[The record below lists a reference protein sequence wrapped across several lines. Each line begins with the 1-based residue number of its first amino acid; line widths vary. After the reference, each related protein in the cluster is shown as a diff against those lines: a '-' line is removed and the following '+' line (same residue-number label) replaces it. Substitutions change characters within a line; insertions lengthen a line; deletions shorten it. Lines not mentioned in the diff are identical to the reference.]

1 MTPGVMEDVR
11 FLSETLPGRESQS
24 EEEERAA
31 EYIHGRLSSVTPD
44 TEIEPFSCVDNWELV
59 VASYLGEFLLV
70 ALAAVWWPLPAA
82 LYGGAVA
89 FAFLAEW
96 SGRPVFSRLLPA
108 YESANVVA
116 RLESQRPR
124 RVFLLTARYDSG
136 PATLLT
142 APGAAAAQRALHRL
156 LLLAMTVVVA
166 TCVVE
171 GAAVLGGAENP
182 AMPWFRWTAAAVLGV
197 GAVLYFIAA
206 AWGGDAPG
214 ANGNASGVAALI
226 RAAEL
231 LRETPLEDSDV
242 WLAATGAHG
251 RGRAGIRA
259 LLGGAGIDKSLTHV
273 VNLESVGRGTLRHTV
288 AEGMPV
294 AMPCGALLRAA
305 AAKADASLA
314 VPPVRLTSVATD
326 AHTALAGGWN
336 ALSIVGLDEDGVPC
350 GWQWTEDTADL
361 VEPDQI
367 ERAAAF
373 AVAVLRG
380 LERLDRA

>member
-1 MTPGVMEDVR
+1 MPGIMEDVR

-24 EEEERAA
+24 EGEERAA
-31 EYIHGRLSSVTPD
+31 EYIHGRLSALTPD

-59 VASYLGEFLLV
+59 VASYLAEFLLV

-89 FAFLAEW
+89 FSFLAEW

-116 RLESQRPR
+116 RLEALRPR

-142 APGAAAAQRALHRL
+142 APGVASVQRALHRL
-156 LLLAMTVVVA
+156 MLLAMTVVIA

-171 GAAVLGGAENP
+171 GAALLGGAENP
-182 AMPWFRWTAAAVLGV
+182 AMPWFRWAAAAVLGL
-197 GAVLYFIAA
+197 GAAVYFAAA

-226 RAAEL
+226 RVAEM
-231 LRETPLEDSDV
+231 LREQPLADSDV
-242 WLAATGAHG
+242 WLAATGAYG
-251 RGRAGIRA
+251 RGRAGVRT
-259 LLGGAGIDKSLTHV
+259 LLEGAGLDKSLTHV
-273 VNLESVGRGTLRHTV
+273 INLESVGRGTLRHTV
-288 AEGMPV
+288 SEGMPV
-294 AMPCGALLRAA
+294 AMAAGTLLQTAAGRAA
-305 AAKADASLA
+305 GQHQ
-314 VPPVRLTSVATD
+314 VPPTRLTSVATD

-336 ALSIVGLDEDGVPC
+336 ALSIVALDTDGVPC
-350 GWQWTEDTADL
+350 GWQWTGDTADM
-361 VEPDQI
+361 VEGDQI
-367 ERAAAF
+367 ERASAF
-373 AVAVLRG
+373 AVALMRELEG
-380 LERLDRA
+380 LDAS

>member
-1 MTPGVMEDVR
+1 MPGIMEDVR
-11 FLSETLPGRESQS
+11 FLSETLPDRESQS

-59 VASYLGEFLLV
+59 VASYLAEFLLV

-89 FAFLAEW
+89 FSFLAEW

-108 YESANVVA
+108 FDSANVVA
-116 RLESQRPR
+116 RMEALRPR

-156 LLLAMTVVVA
+156 LLLAMTVVIA

-171 GAAVLGGAENP
+171 GAALLGGAQNP
-182 AMPWFRWTAAAVLGV
+182 AMPWFRWAAAAVLGV
-197 GAVLYFIAA
+197 GAAVYFAAA

-214 ANGNASGVAALI
+214 ANGNASGVAALL
-226 RAAEL
+226 RVAEM
-231 LRETPLEDSDV
+231 LREAPLADSDV
-242 WLAATGAHG
+242 WMAATGAHG
-251 RGRAGIRA
+251 RGRAGVRA
-259 LLGGAGIDKSLTHV
+259 LLEGAGLDKALTHV
-273 VNLESVGRGTLRHTV
+273 INLESVGRGALRHTV

-294 AMPCGALLRAA
+294 AMPAGALLRAA
-305 AAKADASLA
+305 AGSVGEARQ
-314 VPPVRLTSVATD
+314 VPPARLTSVATD
-326 AHTALAGGWN
+326 AHTALAGGWK
-336 ALSIVGLDEDGVPC
+336 ALSIVGLDTDGVPC

-361 VEPDQI
+361 VEQDQI

-373 AVAVLRG
+373 AVAVMRELEG
-380 LERLDRA
+380 LDHD